1 MGMLCP
7 RNIIIGNNPISDEID
22 DSVIL
27 WSTTIRIIQNQKMPQ
42 SEFWVHLPRALRHEM
57 IRNVEKEN
65 KPNGSYVENCIEIAA
80 MRLIYFNNFE
90 PLSVQNPPNPCP
102 KKDFLHCDGVLAFAQ
117 ISALPV
123 KSASRLRSPA
133 ASSKIGKRPKN
144 GVMVP

>member
-1 MGMLCP
+1 
-7 RNIIIGNNPISDEID
+7 
-22 DSVIL
+22 
-27 WSTTIRIIQNQKMPQ
+27 MPQ
-42 SEFWVHLPRALRHEM
+42 SEFWVISRRALRHEM

-102 KKDFLHCDGVLAFAQ
+102 KKDFCIATG
-117 ISALPV
+117 ISFRPNISSSV